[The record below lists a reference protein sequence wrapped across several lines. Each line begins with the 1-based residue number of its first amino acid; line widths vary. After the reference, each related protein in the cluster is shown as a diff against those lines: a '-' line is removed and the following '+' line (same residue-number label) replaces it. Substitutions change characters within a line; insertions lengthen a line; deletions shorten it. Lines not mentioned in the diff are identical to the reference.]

1 MIRDRLITVWEWSGL
16 SAKAL
21 EEKTGIDR
29 SNWYSLKQGRRRANE
44 DDISGII
51 SLYPNFAL
59 WLVTGKIAPESGQ
72 TNPEYEEANKN
83 LKGAQ
88 EG

>member
-16 SAKAL
+16 SAKVL

-44 DDISGII
+44 DDISGMIQ
-51 SLYPNFAL
+51 LYPQFAL
-59 WLVTGKIAPESGQ
+59 WLVTGQITPETGQ
-72 TNPEYEEANKN
+72 TSPEYEDADKN
-83 LKGAQ
+83 LKEPGK
-88 EG
+88 G